1 MCMCVHVCLWVCGED
16 CVGVVDRIFWPYF
29 FKSTFCTANYDEAYK
44 QEYQYHTH
52 THIPHAHAHA
62 DTVVVLP
69 VVVGLASEDP
79 FGHVAQR
86 IRVVIYSER
95 VVR

>member
-1 MCMCVHVCLWVCGED
+1 MCVCVHVCVCECCGGD
-16 CVGVVDRIFWPYF
+16 ALASSAVF
-29 FKSTFCTANYDEAYK
+29 FSSQLFCTANSDKACT
-44 QEYQYHTH
+44 QEYHYHTH

-62 DTVVVLP
+62 HAQTVIVLP

-86 IRVVIYSER
+86 IRVVIYSEPL
-95 VVR
+95 VS